1 MLTFPMHSR
10 TAWSDYFTGNPTS
23 FQGNTYTSR
32 ETPSHTNL
40 YISNSL
46 FLSITSTSE
55 GGALYSSNSVKY
67 LLIESTSF
75 FSCKTSGHKGAIY
88 FYHSS
93 GESVLHEVCGYDCAS
108 TSGYHNQFAHIQV
121 YDTTTSKNYIN
132 YSSIVC
138 CVNEISSSNYIFYLC
153 YGKICCPSVNSS
165 MNRCY
170 YNLIACNPYSDS
182 SSVTYSIS
190 YSTFA
195 DNHAICHTGFA
206 LWRGYAK
213 YEFKSCNIIRNTQV
227 STSTHGTFLSYGYLT
242 IENSCILENNANYI
256 VHTAYSNYPTTL
268 SNCTVD
274 KTASNGYLTI
284 KNTVT
289 KSFIQALNHMSTQNC
304 HAEYDSAGYL
314 TAITPPP
321 PSLKK
326 QIRCYTYGDSF
337 YQSQLRDFV
346 SLIFVF
352 LFNFIYLGSSR

>member
-10 TAWSDYFTGNPTS
+10 TAWSDYFTGNPTF

-75 FSCKTSGHKGAIY
+75 FSCKTSNHYGAIY

-93 GESVLHEVCGYDCAS
+93 GESVLNEVCGYDCSS
-108 TSGYHNQFAHIQV
+108 TSGNHHQFAYIQV
-121 YDTTTSKNYIN
+121 YDTATSKNHIN
-132 YSSIVC
+132 YSSIVR
-138 CVNEISSSNYIFYLC
+138 CVNEISSSHYIFYPC
-153 YGKICCPSVNSS
+153 YGKICCPSVNLS
-165 MNRCY
+165 MNKCY
-170 YNLIACNPYSDS
+170 YLINFQPYSDS
-182 SSVTYSIS
+182 SSVTSLIS

-195 DNHAICHTGFA
+195 DNHAIGHTGFV

-227 STSTHGTFLSYGYLT
+227 YTSSHGTFLSYGYLT
-242 IENSCILENNANYI
+242 IENSCILENNANYV
-256 VHTAYSNYPTTL
+256 VHSAYSNYPATL

-289 KSFIQALNHMSTQNC
+289 KSFILALNHMSTQNC
-304 HAEYDSAGYL
+304 HSKYDSAGYL
-314 TAITPPP
+314 TPITPHP
-321 PSLKK
+321 PSPTK
-326 QIRCYTYGDSF
+326 QIRLCTCGECY
-337 YQSQLRDFV
+337 SQFRLRD
-346 SLIFVF
+346 FVF
-352 LFNFIYLGSSR
+352 LFNFIYLGSSSNALY